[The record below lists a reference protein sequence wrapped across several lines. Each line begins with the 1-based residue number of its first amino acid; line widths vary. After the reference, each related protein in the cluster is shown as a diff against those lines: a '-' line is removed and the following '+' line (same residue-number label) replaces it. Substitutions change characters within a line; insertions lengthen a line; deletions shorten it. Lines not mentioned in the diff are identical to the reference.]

1 MKMKKSH
8 WFVRGIGWVGVVIM
22 ILAAPALCAE
32 SYSCRDVAPWKLHSL
47 SAFAFGA
54 ALCLARHL
62 LFLAMAFMAFVKVKL
77 SRWRRTREPSEE
89 VSEML
94 AFKDVLAK
102 DDRRFVNV
110 VRFCICAI
118 GLTIAVLLAV
128 AWYKYGTDSI
138 GAQSLWRC
146 GGVVLIYIA
155 GVLSVVFAF
164 FAWINPIFRRLLGL
178 CIRMLGFSADGSGL
192 KTRGNG

>member
-8 WFVRGIGWVGVVIM
+8 WFVRGIGWVGGVIM
-22 ILAAPALCAE
+22 MLVAPALCAE

-54 ALCLARHL
+54 ALCLAQHL
-62 LFLAMAFMAFVKVKL
+62 LFLAMVFMAFAKVKL
-77 SRWRRTREPSEE
+77 SRWRRTKEPSEE
-89 VSEML
+89 VSEMFAL
-94 AFKDVLAK
+94 KDALAK
-102 DDRRFVNV
+102 DGRRFVNI
-110 VRFCICAI
+110 VRFCVCAI
-118 GLTIAVLLAV
+118 GLTIALLLAV

-155 GVLSVVFAF
+155 GVLSVALAF
-164 FAWINPIFRRLLGL
+164 FAWMNPICRWFCGL
-178 CIRMLGFSADGSGL
+178 CIRMLGFSAEGAEFN
-192 KTRGNG
+192 TCGNE